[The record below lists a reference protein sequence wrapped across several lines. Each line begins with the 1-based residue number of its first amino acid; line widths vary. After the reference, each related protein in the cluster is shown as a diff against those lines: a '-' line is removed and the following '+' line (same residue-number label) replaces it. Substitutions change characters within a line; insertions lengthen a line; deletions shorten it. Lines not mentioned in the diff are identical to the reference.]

1 MWEDKGRSR
10 SEIASERAS
19 SRKRN
24 FLRLLNKKR
33 SKDTPLRPKPKLRFP
48 KLTTKEGANYGDPS
62 DCYPP
67 LGRLE
72 PSLATGS
79 KEWNVCYLGSIPNCS
94 EWRSYRTRSEF
105 LEHVDWGKRHGY
117 LMCRSTSLKTLM
129 LSGTWL
135 QVRELK
141 FEFCYN
147 LYCGC
152 LCSNIDHF
160 LQ

>member
-1 MWEDKGRSR
+1 MKPSPLLMWEERGRSR
-10 SEIASERAS
+10 SETASERAS

-48 KLTTKEGANYGDPS
+48 KLTTKEGASYGDPS

-79 KEWNVCYLGSIPNCS
+79 KEWNVYYLGSIPNCS

-135 QVRELK
+135 QVRRL
-141 FEFCYN
+141 
-147 LYCGC
+147 
-152 LCSNIDHF
+152 
-160 LQ
+160 